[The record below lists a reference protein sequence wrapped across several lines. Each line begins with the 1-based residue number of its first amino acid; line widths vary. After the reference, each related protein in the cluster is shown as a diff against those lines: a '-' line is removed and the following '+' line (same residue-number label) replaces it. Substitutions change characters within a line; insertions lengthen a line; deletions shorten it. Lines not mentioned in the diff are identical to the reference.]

1 MPIRFLATRD
11 LNHMCSPS
19 IPQNQ
24 GKWDKDEDVTS
35 CPATTRSECSISM
48 LALVSSDDALSC
60 HSEVSFD
67 GDENMEQ
74 EDVGRWFPSSRECRP
89 MIITIPP
96 PQLPMRESRWN
107 ATISKT
113 TIDSPPM
120 YYNIHRKRLRPA
132 ELPCCA
138 LDVPFRAPIRS
149 SEFGETSSSSTHLV
163 RPQRLADSCAH
174 PPNCQNRSNNDYDII
189 SLQRTID
196 FLDAALEIVSDDAN
210 VYY

>member
-1 MPIRFLATRD
+1 
-11 LNHMCSPS
+11 MCSPS

-24 GKWDKDEDVTS
+24 DKWDKDEDVTS
-35 CPATTRSECSISM
+35 CPATARSECSISM
-48 LALVSSDDALSC
+48 LIALVSSEDALSC
-60 HSEVSFD
+60 YSEVSFD
-67 GDENMEQ
+67 GDENKEG
-74 EDVGRWFPSSRECRP
+74 EDAGRWFTSSRGCRP
-89 MIITIPP
+89 IIVTIPP

-120 YYNIHRKRLRPA
+120 YYNTHRKRLRPA
-132 ELPCCA
+132 ELSCCA

-149 SEFGETSSSSTHLV
+149 SEFGESSSSSTRFL

-174 PPNCQNRSNNDYDII
+174 PPNCQNRSNNEYDVI

-196 FLDAALEIVSDDAN
+196 FLDAALEIVSDNAN
-210 VYY
+210 VNY